1 MLISELATK
10 KPLTPDQARIEA
22 LKNASKQ
29 ARERLRSERERQR
42 VQKAQRALQKAQS
55 TPPIQTA

>member
-29 ARERLRSERERQR
+29 ARERLKSERERQK
-42 VQKAQRALQKAQS
+42 VQRAQRSLQRAINPQMP
-55 TPPIQTA
+55 TL

>member
-42 VQKAQRALQKAQS
+42 VLKAQRALQRAQS
-55 TPPIQTA
+55 TPPIQTT

>member
-1 MLISELATK
+1 MLISELTTK

-29 ARERLRSERERQR
+29 ARERLKSERERQK
-42 VQKAQRALQKAQS
+42 VQRAQRSLQRAINPQMP
-55 TPPIQTA
+55 TL